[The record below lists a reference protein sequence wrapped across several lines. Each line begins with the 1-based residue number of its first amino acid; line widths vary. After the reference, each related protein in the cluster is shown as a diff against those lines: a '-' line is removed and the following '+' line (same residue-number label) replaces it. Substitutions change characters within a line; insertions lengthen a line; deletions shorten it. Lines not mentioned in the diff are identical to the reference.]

1 MKKTV
6 VKLSTFDYRGGTRF
20 KRPLKTGPSI
30 LLRYIWL
37 KHGGVEALGRRF
49 GIKSQHFINW
59 QRAGKVPLKRCGE
72 ISRELGVC
80 IEALNFDEV
89 TELTGNSQ
97 PWDYIVDETTKP
109 DQAAYNQIMRAKMPK
124 YEKGIPCDHT
134 KKHNY

>member
-1 MKKTV
+1 MKKAV

-20 KRPLKTGPSI
+20 KKRLTTGPQI
-30 LLRYIWL
+30 LLRYLWL

-72 ISRELGVC
+72 ISRELGIA

-97 PWDYIVDETTKP
+97 CWAYIVDEATKP
-109 DQAAYNQIMRAKMPK
+109 DQNAYEQVLKAKAPK
-124 YEKGIPCDHT
+124 YEKGFSHE
-134 KKHNY
+134 